1 MPEYKAPLR
10 DMRFLIDE
18 VFDFHG
24 RYQALGASDA
34 TPDMV
39 AAILDEGSK
48 FCEQVLAPLNRS
60 GDEEGCHFDNGVVT
74 TPKRFTQAF
83 AQHVVA
89 RWNGVARDPAYGGQR
104 LPPSLRLLLREMLGA
119 TNASWGMY
127 PGLTRGAMSAINA
140 HRSQAQKDLY

>member
-74 TPKRFTQAF
+74 TPK
-83 AQHVVA
+83 
-89 RWNGVARDPAYGGQR
+89 
-104 LPPSLRLLLREMLGA
+104 
-119 TNASWGMY
+119 
-127 PGLTRGAMSAINA
+127 GLDVYKRQGPTRSSTAKSC
-140 HRSQAQKDLY
+140 

>member
-74 TPKRFTQAF
+74 TPRVSRKPMHSTSR
-83 AQHVVA
+83 VA
-89 RWNGVARDPAYGGQR
+89 GTVSPAIPRTAARACRTRWVCCSAR
-104 LPPSLRLLLREMLGA
+104 
-119 TNASWGMY
+119 
-127 PGLTRGAMSAINA
+127 
-140 HRSQAQKDLY
+140 

>member
-39 AAILDEGSK
+39 AAILDEG
-48 FCEQVLAPLNRS
+48 A
-60 GDEEGCHFDNGVVT
+60 
-74 TPKRFTQAF
+74 
-83 AQHVVA
+83 
-89 RWNGVARDPAYGGQR
+89 
-104 LPPSLRLLLREMLGA
+104 
-119 TNASWGMY
+119 
-127 PGLTRGAMSAINA
+127 
-140 HRSQAQKDLY
+140 